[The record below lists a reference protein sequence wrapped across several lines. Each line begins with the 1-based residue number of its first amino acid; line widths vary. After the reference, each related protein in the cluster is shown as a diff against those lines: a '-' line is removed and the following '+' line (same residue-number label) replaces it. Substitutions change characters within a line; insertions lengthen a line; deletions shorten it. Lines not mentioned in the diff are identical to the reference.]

1 MHRLNGSRC
10 VLWVQLQTLLLASLI
25 RCVLAGVQLL
35 ARPLPPLPLALALAL
50 TLTAG
55 SVSCGN
61 HQAATCAECPQG
73 HGAAWCNGQC
83 SWEGGACI
91 APAQG
96 KMAPPLP
103 PGMLCACWC
112 AAAS

>member
-1 MHRLNGSRC
+1 M
-10 VLWVQLQTLLLASLI
+10 LWVQLQTLLLASLI

-61 HQAATCAECPQG
+61 H
-73 HGAAWCNGQC
+73 
-83 SWEGGACI
+83 
-91 APAQG
+91 
-96 KMAPPLP
+96 KLP
-103 PGMLCACWC
+103 PALSARKAMVRLGAMAS
-112 AAAS
+112 AAGKEEPV